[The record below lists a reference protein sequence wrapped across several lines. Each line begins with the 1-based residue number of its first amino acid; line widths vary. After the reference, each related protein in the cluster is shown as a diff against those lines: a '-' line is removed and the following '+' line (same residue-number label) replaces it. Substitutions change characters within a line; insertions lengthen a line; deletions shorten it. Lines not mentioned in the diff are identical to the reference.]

1 MTSIAASNGFTEG
14 YVVAAVWMAVIV
26 AGIITGLKGHRVA
39 FLLGIVT
46 IGLTWVVAA
55 FLLAKPESFWA
66 RHAYGDR
73 RRERAQSRYA

>member
-1 MTSIAASNGFTEG
+1 VTSIAASNGFAEG
-14 YVVAAVWMAVIV
+14 YVAAAIWMAVIL
-26 AGIITGLKGHRVA
+26 AGVITWLKGHRLS

-66 RHAYGDR
+66 RHAYGER
-73 RRERAQSRYA
+73 RRERARSRYA